1 MSAFPQLPVFEAQ
14 SQSRALIFGATHL
27 DAELLPMLYETLREI
42 GHTPCLNVIAYCRG
56 GEVTVARRIGLLLHR
71 FTDRLRLIVPH
82 HCQSAGTVMALA
94 AHEIVAGPMAMFSPI
109 DPHLTG
115 SDAQGEAT
123 AMSAQ
128 DVRMFPAL
136 AQDWFG
142 LDASTARES
151 ALPLLCQSIA
161 PAALTAFYRST
172 LGVRRIG
179 EELLA
184 LHMSETPAAQRTAI
198 VETLLFGYH
207 SHDYTLTGEDLA
219 AIGLNVRAEP
229 ALENP
234 AWALAR
240 ELRTRMGPE
249 TRKTHAP
256 GWCDALIATRDGGWV
271 RTRQQDLLPG
281 DWDAFEIAR

>member
-1 MSAFPQLPVFEAQ
+1 MSAFPQLGIFE
-14 SQSRALIFGATHL
+14 SDGQSRALIFGATHL
-27 DAELLPMLYETLREI
+27 DAELLPSLYDTLRKI
-42 GHTPCLNVIAYCRG
+42 GHTARLDVIVYCRG
-56 GEVTVARRIGLLLHR
+56 GEVTVARRIGLLLHQ

-128 DVRMFPAL
+128 DVRMFPKL

-142 LDASTARES
+142 LDERAARER
-151 ALPLLCQSIA
+151 AMPLLCESIA

-172 LGVRRIG
+172 LGVRQIG

-184 LHMSETPAAQRTAI
+184 LHMPKAQASQRSSI

-219 AIGLNVRAEP
+219 AIGLNVRNQATLTN
-229 ALENP
+229 A
-234 AWALAR
+234 AWEIAR

-249 TRKTHAP
+249 TRKTHAH
-256 GWCDALIATRDGGWV
+256 GWCDALLATRDGGIV
-271 RTRQQDLLPG
+271 RTRQQDMLPG
-281 DWDAFEIAR
+281 DWDAFEVA

>member
-1 MSAFPQLPVFEAQ
+1 MAAFPQLRLFENDGK
-14 SQSRALIFGATHL
+14 SRALIFGATHL
-27 DAELLPMLYETLREI
+27 DAELLPTLYDTLREI
-42 GHTPCLNVIAYCRG
+42 GHVPRLDVIAYCRG
-56 GEVTVARRIGLLLHR
+56 GEVTVARRIGLLLHQ

-109 DPHLTG
+109 DPHLHG

-128 DVRMFPAL
+128 DIRMFPKL

-142 LDASTARES
+142 FDEAAARER
-151 ALPLLCQSIA
+151 ALPLLCDSIA

-172 LGVRRIG
+172 LGVRQIG

-184 LHMSETPAAQRTAI
+184 LHMSKIAEAQRTAI
-198 VETLLFGYH
+198 VETLIFGYH

-219 AIGLNVRAEP
+219 TIGLNVRNDS
-229 ALENP
+229 ALTDA
-234 AWALAR
+234 AWEIAR

-249 TRKTHAP
+249 TRKANTR
-256 GWCDALIATRDGGWV
+256 GWCDALIATRDGGLV
-271 RTRQQDLLPG
+271 RTRQQDMLPG
-281 DWDAFEIAR
+281 DWEAFEIA

>member
-1 MSAFPQLPVFEAQ
+1 MSAFASLHNFESDGQ
-14 SQSRALIFGATHL
+14 GRALIFGATHL
-27 DAELLPMLYETLREI
+27 DAELLPTLHEILSGI
-42 GHTPCLNVIAYCRG
+42 GHVPRLDVIAYCRG

-94 AHEIVAGPMAMFSPI
+94 AHEIVAGPLAMFSPI

-115 SDAQGEAT
+115 SDAQGET
-123 AMSAQ
+123 SAMSAQ
-128 DVRMFPAL
+128 DIRMFPTL

-142 LDASTARES
+142 LDEGAARER
-151 ALPLLCQSIA
+151 ALSLLCDSIS

-184 LHMSETPAAQRTAI
+184 LQMPQTPAAQRTAI

-207 SHDYTLTGEDLA
+207 SHDYTLTGDDLA
-219 AIGLNVRAEP
+219 TIGLTVRRDP
-229 ALENP
+229 ALETA
-234 AWALAR
+234 AWELAR

-249 TRKTHAP
+249 TRKSRDR
-256 GWCDALIATRDGGWV
+256 GWCDALIATRDGGFA

-281 DWDAFEIAR
+281 DWNAFETA

>member
-1 MSAFPQLPVFEAQ
+1 MSAFPQLSTFE
-14 SQSRALIFGATHL
+14 SDDQSRALIFGATHL
-27 DAELLPMLYETLREI
+27 DAELLPTLYDVLRNV
-42 GHTPCLNVIAYCRG
+42 GHSPRLDVIAYCRG
-56 GEVTVARRIGLLLHR
+56 GEVAVARRIGLLLHR
-71 FTDRLRLIVPH
+71 FADRVRLIVPH
-82 HCQSAGTVMALA
+82 HCQSAGTVMSLA

-109 DPHLTG
+109 DPHLHG

-128 DVRMFPAL
+128 DIRMFPKL

-142 LDASTARES
+142 VDERDARERV
-151 ALPLLCQSIA
+151 LPLLCESVA

-172 LGVRRIG
+172 LGVRQIG

-184 LHMSETPAAQRTAI
+184 LHMSEAPATQRSAI

-219 AIGLNVRAEP
+219 AIGLNVRNDPTLTDA
-229 ALENP
+229 
-234 AWALAR
+234 AWEIAR

-249 TRKTHAP
+249 TRKTNAR
-256 GWCDALIATRDGGWV
+256 GWCDALIATRGGGLV
-271 RTRQQDLLPG
+271 RARRQDMLPG
-281 DWDAFEIAR
+281 DWDAFEVA